1 MNKTLGLITLIILLL
16 AFVIMFIEGVI
27 NEKKRK
33 KQIEYEL
40 DHPKAP
46 EESEYRVRVAEM
58 KCSTVTRG
66 TSQHPVSDK
75 EFYVLFEE
83 IDDDKN
89 ATSRA
94 IPVYI
99 NQEIYQSL
107 EVGKCGFIAF
117 TGDAFIGFV
126 DDKEKGSEATEEIT
140 EATEGIADT
149 IAKATEKSAE

>member
-1 MNKTLGLITLIILLL
+1 MNETFGLVTLIILLL
-16 AFVIMFIEGVI
+16 TFAVMFVEAVI
-27 NEKKRK
+27 SDRKRK

-58 KCSTVTRG
+58 KCSAVTRG
-66 TSQHPVSDK
+66 SSHHPVSDK

-89 ATSRA
+89 ATGNA
-94 IPVYI
+94 LPLYI
-99 NQEIYQSL
+99 NEETYQTL
-107 EVGKCGFIAF
+107 EVGKCGHIAF

>member
-1 MNKTLGLITLIILLL
+1 MNETFGLVTLIILLL
-16 AFVIMFIEGVI
+16 TFAVMFVEAVI
-27 NEKKRK
+27 SDRKRK

-66 TSQHPVSDK
+66 SSHHPVSDK

-89 ATSRA
+89 ATGNA
-94 IPVYI
+94 LPLYI
-99 NQEIYQSL
+99 NEETYQTL
-107 EVGKCGFIAF
+107 EVGKCGHIAF
-117 TGDAFIGFV
+117 TGDAFIGFIEDEEKSESASEKEAV
-126 DDKEKGSEATEEIT
+126 DITEENT
-140 EATEGIADT
+140 DNEAE
-149 IAKATEKSAE
+149 